1 MSRLSNPQST
11 SSKARFVVTLAW
23 SGHKLTVPA
32 IIDSGADESF
42 IDQHYAQEK
51 GVPITPLERTL
62 SAFALDGHPM
72 GPITHRCEALTL
84 TVSGNHVENIR
95 PYVTASPDTPF
106 ILGRPWLELH
116 TPHVCWRTGRILSWS
131 IPCHARCLRS
141 ALTPTQVERPR
152 PAPPDVS
159 KVPSEY
165 HDLGEAFSK
174 QRACTLPPHRP
185 YDCAIELHPDGKL
198 PASCLYNLSRPEKA
212 AMDSYINDC
221 LAEGLI
227 RPSTSPVAAGFFF
240 VEKKDGS
247 LRPCIDY
254 RRLNIITI
262 KNKYPL
268 PLMSSNF
275 EPLLGATIFTKLDLR
290 NAYHLVRIREG
301 DEWKTA
307 FKTPRGHYEYLVM
320 PFGLTNAPSVFQAL
334 MNDILRDMLEVF
346 VVLYLD
352 DILVFSRSLEEHVQH
367 VRMVIQRLLENRLFI
382 KAEKCVFHS
391 PSVEFLGLIVEDG
404 CIRPDPRKIQAVV
417 DWPQPTTRRQLQG
430 FLGFANFYRR
440 FIRNYS
446 RIAAPLNRLTST
458 LRPFVWTPAASAAFA
473 ALKERFTTAPVLL
486 HPDPSRQFV
495 VEVDASDVGLGAVL
509 SQRSEEDQK
518 LHPCAFY
525 SRRFEPAEENYDI
538 GNRELL
544 AVVAAF
550 EEWRHWLEGA
560 EEPTLVWSDHKNL
573 TFIRAAKRLNSRQAR
588 WAQFLDRFNYTLTY
602 RPGSSNT
609 KADALSRLHAPE
621 KSSVEPEPIV
631 PASRIIG
638 VVTMNI
644 EAEVKRAQRTE
655 PGPDNCPPDRLF
667 VPNSVRSRV
676 LLWGHTSQFACHPGF
691 HRTFSFLRRRFW
703 WPSMRAD
710 VREFVSACATCSRA
724 KASHQPP
731 AGLLRPLPVPTR
743 PWSHIALD
751 FVTGLP
757 PSHGNTAILTVVDR
771 FSKAVH
777 LVALPKLPSSAET
790 ASLLT
795 EHVYRLH
802 GLPSDIVSDRGPQFT
817 SQVWRAFCKEIGA
830 TISLSSGYHP
840 QTNGQAERT
849 NQSLESAL
857 RCVSALHP
865 TSWSKDLPW
874 VEYSLNA
881 LTCAA
886 TGRSPFE
893 ASLGYQPPL
902 FSLQESEAS
911 VPSVQAHFRRC
922 RRVWKEVHNALLR
935 SNERSCRGAN
945 RRRTP
950 APVYQAG
957 QRVYLS
963 SSDLPL
969 QVASKK
975 LAPRFI
981 GPFEIDSVLSPAA
994 VRLKLPASMRVHPVF
1009 HVSKIKPVSSSP
1021 LMPSAPAPPP
1031 PQMVDGHPQ
1040 WTVRRL
1046 LKVRRRGRGFQYLAD
1061 WEGYPPEERSWI
1073 SKRLIVDRSLLRD
1086 FYSANPDAPGRPPGG
1101 APRRGGP
1108 VTARSSSPSHPGTA
1122 PLPSH

>member
-1 MSRLSNPQST
+1 MSRLFDPQSL
-11 SSKARFVVTLAW
+11 SSKARFIVTLAW
-23 SGHKLTVPA
+23 QGQALSTPA
-32 IIDSGADESF
+32 LIDSGADESF
-42 IDQHYAQEK
+42 IDHQYALEV
-51 GVPITPLERTL
+51 GLPIAPLEKSL

-72 GPITHRCEALTL
+72 GPVTHRCDTLTL
-84 TVSGNHVENIR
+84 TVSGNHVESIR
-95 PYVTASPDTPF
+95 PYIINSPDTPF

-116 TPHVCWRTGRILSWS
+116 TPHVCWSSGRILSWS

-141 ALTPTQVERPR
+141 AQTPSPVERPS
-152 PAPPDVS
+152 PVPPDLT
-159 KVPSEY
+159 KVPADY
-165 HDLGEAFSK
+165 HDLAEAFSK
-174 QRACTLPPHRP
+174 ERACTLPPHRP
-185 YDCAIELHPDGKL
+185 YDCAIELRPDAQL
-198 PASCLYNLSRPEKA
+198 PVSRLYNLSLPERA
-212 AMDSYINDC
+212 AMDRYINDC

-240 VEKKDGS
+240 VKKKGGD

-254 RRLNIITI
+254 RQLNNITI

-275 EPLLGATIFTKLDLR
+275 EPLVGATIFTKLDLR

-334 MNDILRDMLEVF
+334 MNDMLRDMLEVF

-352 DILVFSRSLEEHVQH
+352 DILVFSRGLKEHIQH

-404 CIRPDPRKIQAVV
+404 CIRPDPRKVQAVV
-417 DWPQPTTRRQLQG
+417 DWPQPSTRRQLQG

-440 FIRNYS
+440 FIQNYS
-446 RIAAPLNRLTST
+446 RIAAPLTHLTST
-458 LRPFVWTPAASAAFA
+458 QRPFIWTPSAEAAFS
-473 ALKERFTTAPVLL
+473 ALKKHFATAPVLL
-486 HPDPSRQFV
+486 HPDPSRPFI
-495 VEVDASDVGLGAVL
+495 VEVDASEVGVGAVL
-509 SQRSEEDQK
+509 SQRSAKDQK
-518 LHPCAFY
+518 LHPCAFF
-525 SRRFEPAEENYDI
+525 SRRFSSAEENYDI

-550 EEWRHWLEGA
+550 EEWRHWLEGV
-560 EEPTLVWSDHKNL
+560 EEPTVVWSDHKNL

-621 KSSVEPEPIV
+621 RSSSEPEPIV

-644 EAEVKRAQRTE
+644 EAEVRRAQRAD
-655 PGPDNCPPDRLF
+655 PGTGDCPPHRLF
-667 VPNSVRSRV
+667 IPQAVRSQV
-676 LLWGHTSQFACHPGF
+676 LLWGHTSKFACHPGF
-691 HRTFSFLRRRFW
+691 QRTLTFLGRRFW

-710 VREFVSACATCSRA
+710 VREFVAACATCSRA

-731 AGLLRPLPVPTR
+731 AGLLRPLPVPSR

-751 FVTGLP
+751 FVSGFP
-757 PSHGNTAILTVVDR
+757 PSHGNTVILTVVDR

-790 ASLLT
+790 ADLLT
-795 EHVYRLH
+795 QHVFWLH
-802 GLPSDIVSDRGPQFT
+802 GLPSDILSDRGPQFT

-830 TISLSSGYHP
+830 TVSLSSGYHP

-865 TSWSKDLPW
+865 SSWSKDLPW
-874 VEYSLNA
+874 VEYSINT
-881 LTCAA
+881 LTCSA
-886 TGRSPFE
+886 TGKSPFE

-911 VPSVQAHFRRC
+911 VPSVQANFRRC
-922 RRVWKEVHNALLR
+922 RRVWKEVRAALLR

-950 APVYQAG
+950 APMYQVG
-957 QRVYLS
+957 QQVYLS
-963 SSDLPL
+963 SADLPL
-969 QVASKK
+969 QVSSRK
-975 LAPRFI
+975 LAPRYV
-981 GPFEIDSVLSPAA
+981 GPFEIDHVLSPAA
-994 VRLKLPASMRVHPVF
+994 VRLRLPTPMRHVHPVF
-1009 HVSKIKPVSSSP
+1009 HVSKVKPVSSSP

-1061 WEGYPPEERSWI
+1061 WEGYGPEERSWI
-1073 SKRLIVDRSLLRD
+1073 SRRLIMAPSLLRD
-1086 FYSANPDAPGRPPGG
+1086 FYQANPNAPGRSPGG

-1108 VTARSSSPSHPGTA
+1108 VTARSSSPSHP
-1122 PLPSH
+1122 PLPLH